1 MKNLNRRVWRK
12 SLLLLAGDGFS
23 LLAFSLQK
31 GKVGFRER
39 VHAIV
44 VTESDIHPLNVA
56 VA

>member
-12 SLLLLAGDGFS
+12 SLLVLASDGFS

-31 GKVGFRER
+31 GKVDFRKR

>member
-12 SLLLLAGDGFS
+12 SLLVLASDGFS

-31 GKVGFRER
+31 GKVDFRKR

-44 VTESDIHPLNVA
+44 VTKSDIHPLNVA

>member
-1 MKNLNRRVWRK
+1 MKNLNRQVWRK
-12 SLLLLAGDGFS
+12 NLLVLASGGFS

-31 GKVGFRER
+31 GKVDFRKR

>member
-1 MKNLNRRVWRK
+1 MKNLNRQVWRK
-12 SLLLLAGDGFS
+12 NLLVLASGGFS

-31 GKVGFRER
+31 GKVGFRKR

>member
-1 MKNLNRRVWRK
+1 MVFHC
-12 SLLLLAGDGFS
+12 S
-23 LLAFSLQK
+23 AFSLQK
-31 GKVGFRER
+31 GKVDFRKR